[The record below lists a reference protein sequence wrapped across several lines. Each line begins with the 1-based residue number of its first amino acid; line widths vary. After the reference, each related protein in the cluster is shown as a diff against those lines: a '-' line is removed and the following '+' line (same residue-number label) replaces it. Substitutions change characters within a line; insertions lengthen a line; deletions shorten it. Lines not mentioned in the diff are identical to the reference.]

1 LRRKA
6 MTEKKTL
13 AQKMKDLENIVEK
26 LNKDPEIE
34 EAVKL
39 YETGV
44 KTAAEIR
51 EYLENAQTKIRV
63 LTENGEKLVD
73 SEKLGRK
80 E

>member
-1 LRRKA
+1 

-13 AQKMKDLENIVEK
+13 AQKMKALEQIVEK

-39 YETGV
+39 YEDGV
-44 KTAAEIR
+44 KTAASIR

-63 LTENGEKLVD
+63 LTESGEKLVD
-73 SEKLGRK
+73 PEKLGRK

>member
-1 LRRKA
+1 
-6 MTEKKTL
+6 MVEKKTL
-13 AQKMKDLENIVEK
+13 AQKMKDLETIVEK

-44 KTAAEIR
+44 KTASEIR
-51 EYLENAQTKIRV
+51 EYLETAQTKIRV
-63 LTENGEKLVD
+63 LTESGEKVID

>member
-1 LRRKA
+1 MA
-6 MTEKKTL
+6 EKKTL
-13 AQKMKDLENIVEK
+13 AQKMKDLETIVEK

-44 KTAAEIR
+44 ETAAEIK
-51 EYLENAQTKIRV
+51 EYLETAQTKIRV
-63 LTENGEKLVD
+63 LTETGEKLVD
-73 SEKLGRK
+73 PEKLGRK

>member
-1 LRRKA
+1 MA
-6 MTEKKTL
+6 EKKTL
-13 AQKMKDLENIVEK
+13 AQKMKDLEIIVEK

-51 EYLENAQTKIRV
+51 EYLETAQTKIRV

-73 SEKLGRK
+73 PEKLGRK

>member
-1 LRRKA
+1 VK
-6 MTEKKTL
+6 ESKTL
-13 AQKMKDLENIVEK
+13 AQKMKELENIVEK

-51 EYLENAQTKIRV
+51 EYLETAQTKIRV
-63 LTENGEKLVD
+63 LTENGEKMVD

>member
-1 LRRKA
+1 

-13 AQKMKDLENIVEK
+13 AQKMKALEQIVEK

-39 YETGV
+39 YEDGV
-44 KTAAEIR
+44 KTAASIR
-51 EYLENAQTKIRV
+51 EYLETAQTKIRV
-63 LTENGEKLVD
+63 LTESGEKLVD
-73 SEKLGRK
+73 PEKLGRK

>member
-1 LRRKA
+1 

-13 AQKMKDLENIVEK
+13 AQKMKALEQIVEK

-39 YETGV
+39 YEEGV
-44 KTAAEIR
+44 KTAASIR
-51 EYLENAQTKIRV
+51 EYLETAQTKIRV
-63 LTENGEKLVD
+63 LTESGEKLVD
-73 SEKLGRK
+73 PEKLGRK

>member
-1 LRRKA
+1 MA
-6 MTEKKTL
+6 EKKTL
-13 AQKMKDLENIVEK
+13 AQKMKDLETIVEK

-51 EYLENAQTKIRV
+51 EYLETAQTKIRV

-73 SEKLGRK
+73 PEKLGRK

>member
-1 LRRKA
+1 

-13 AQKMKDLENIVEK
+13 AQKMKALEQIVEK

-39 YETGV
+39 YEEGV
-44 KTAAEIR
+44 KTAASIR
-51 EYLENAQTKIRV
+51 EYLETAQTKIRV
-63 LTENGEKLVD
+63 LTESGEKVID
-73 SEKLGRK
+73 PEKLGRK

>member
-1 LRRKA
+1 

-13 AQKMKDLENIVEK
+13 AQKMKALEQIVEK

-39 YETGV
+39 YEEGV
-44 KTAAEIR
+44 KTAASIR

-63 LTENGEKLVD
+63 LTESGEKLVD
-73 SEKLGRK
+73 PEKLGRK

>member
-1 LRRKA
+1 MA
-6 MTEKKTL
+6 ESKTL
-13 AQKMKDLENIVEK
+13 AQKMKELENIVEK

-51 EYLENAQTKIRV
+51 EYLETAQTKIRV
-63 LTENGEKLVD
+63 LTENGEKMVD

>member
-1 LRRKA
+1 MA
-6 MTEKKTL
+6 EKKTL
-13 AQKMKDLENIVEK
+13 AQKMKALEQIVEK

-39 YETGV
+39 YEDGV
-44 KTAAEIR
+44 KTAASIR

-63 LTENGEKLVD
+63 LTESGEKMVD
-73 SEKLGRK
+73 PEKLGRK